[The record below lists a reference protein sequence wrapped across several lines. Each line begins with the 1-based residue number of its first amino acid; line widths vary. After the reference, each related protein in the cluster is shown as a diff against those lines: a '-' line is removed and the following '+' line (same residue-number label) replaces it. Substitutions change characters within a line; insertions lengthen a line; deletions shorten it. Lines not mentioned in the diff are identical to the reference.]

1 MKSVRFPKVLFLGLI
16 FVLTACQA
24 PGQSPGERIFK
35 PGDVIDGMSL
45 TKGAKDAAPLW
56 TFCSSP
62 QSVGNTTTSDC
73 SVPLISRLAIGHIIM
88 PGDDTLAMLDWSK
101 ISWELTIDGQPVDLQ
116 SFGTYDFVL
125 PAMSHDPA
133 PVREVFVRFT
143 AWDVVLTNLNPG
155 QHSLQ
160 GTARMGNESYIWVV
174 QLSIEA
180 TGTPWAGPEI
190 QPNV

>member
-1 MKSVRFPKVLFLGLI
+1 MKDVRLPKVLLLGLI

-24 PGQSPGERIFK
+24 AGRSPTTEMFR

-45 TKGAKDAAPLW
+45 TTGAKDAIPLW
-56 TFCSSP
+56 TFCSLP
-62 QSVGNTTTSDC
+62 QSVGNTTTSYC

-88 PGDDTLAMLDWSK
+88 PGENTLAMLDWSK

-116 SFGTYDFVL
+116 SFGTYDFAM
-125 PAMSHDPA
+125 PAMSHSPA
-133 PVREVFVRFT
+133 PVREIFVRFT

-155 QHSLQ
+155 EHTLQ
-160 GTARMGNESYIWVV
+160 WAARMGNESYTWVAH
-174 QLSIEA
+174 LTIEA